1 MAMLPILQREVVT
14 GLRPNDRTD
23 PAFGD
28 ALREASAAGVLL
40 TAVMCHVTPEGF
52 AITRRVPV
60 WPERSVAP

>member
-1 MAMLPILQREVVT
+1 MKDFA
-14 GLRPNDRTD
+14 PNDRTH

-52 AITRRVPV
+52 TITRRVPV
-60 WPERSVAP
+60 GLERSVAP